1 MRRLPTSVPG
11 AVPPRHRGIARGRRL
26 VAIAS
31 LVVGAALATVAPGA
45 TGPASAQS
53 EAPSGDAGTV
63 EVIEVA
69 GLLDPILVDFVERS
83 VGDAGD
89 TDAVALVLQLN
100 SSGSVVS
107 DERLNDLAV
116 AITDAEVPVAVWIG
130 PSGAQARGGAAELA
144 LVADDVGM
152 APGTDIGPIGQP
164 RLDPGVVHPDR
175 VTPTG
180 SDDVRYDDEAAVDA
194 GIVDRLAP
202 TVGDFNVDL
211 DGFETDLVEPEDGSG
226 PARREPVTATRF
238 SQLSLPS
245 QLLHTAAS
253 PAVAYLFLV
262 LGLGLVLFEFFT
274 AGVGVAAVVALIFLV
289 PAGYGLGVLPIR
301 VWALVL
307 VVVSMLAF
315 SVDIQTGVPRFWTA
329 MGFVFFGV
337 GTFGLYDGVSLSW
350 ITLVVVFAGV
360 AVSVLAGMPAMVRT
374 RFSTPTI
381 GREWMIGETG
391 RAVGDVDPEGTVL
404 IREALW
410 RARVNRATPVAA
422 GEPVR
427 VVALDGPVLEVEPE
441 DGAARDYRDR

>member
-1 MRRLPTSVPG
+1 MRRLPTSVPE
-11 AVPPRHRGIARGRRL
+11 AVPRHRQRIVRGRRV
-26 VAIAS
+26 VAAVS
-31 LVVGAALATVAPGA
+31 LVVGAALATLTPGSA
-45 TGPASAQS
+45 GAQS
-53 EAPSGDAGTV
+53 SDPPPADAPEADAGTV
-63 EVIEVA
+63 EVIEVS
-69 GLLDPILVDFVERS
+69 GLLDPILVDFVARS
-83 VGDAGD
+83 IEAAEVEGV
-89 TDAVALVLQLN
+89 VALVLQLN
-100 SSGSVVS
+100 SSGSVVD
-107 DERLNDLAV
+107 DERLV
-116 AITDAEVPVAVWIG
+116 ALVDQIGGASVPVTVWVG
-130 PSGAQARGGAAELA
+130 PSGAQARGGAAEVALA
-144 LVADDVGM
+144 GADVGM
-152 APGTDIGPIGQP
+152 APGTTIGDLGRQ
-164 RLDPGVVHPDR
+164 RVPGPPAEPADLIER
-175 VTPTG
+175 T
-180 SDDVRYDDEAAVDA
+180 YDDEAAVEL

-226 PARREPVTATRF
+226 PARREPVTSTRF

-307 VVVSMLAF
+307 LIASMVAF

-329 MGFVFFGV
+329 MGFVFFTV

-381 GREWMIGETG
+381 GREWMIGESG
-391 RAVGDVDPEGTVL
+391 RAVGDVAPEGTVL

-422 GEPVR
+422 GDPVR

-441 DGAARDYRDR
+441 EGAARDYRER